1 MYWNHNSA
9 YYPWIQK
16 KVASCRTVLDVG
28 CGDGSLVLFLDDGTK
43 RIVGIEKN
51 KLHEIRLAGGDS
63 TTSATQTDASMMP
76 SSPMSTRNSPKL
88 WLEEEAAWL

>member
-1 MYWNHNSA
+1 MLCITDTCLNGRHANSEFA
-9 YYPWIQK
+9 GKW
-16 KVASCRTVLDVG
+16 TVDSQHFGL
-28 CGDGSLVLFLDDGTK
+28 SLFVFNT
-43 RIVGIEKN
+43 EKN
-51 KLHEIRLAGGDS
+51 KLHEIRLASGDS